1 MKSAKNLPQTIKKSL
16 ASGTLAVDFG
26 EEKTVPTECREKCL
40 QMMSFASQNVLML
53 MIHLSKK
60 SAR

>member
-26 EEKTVPTECREKCL
+26 EEKTVPTECREKCF
-40 QMMSFASQNVLML
+40 QMTSYVSRKCGDIDDSSEREV
-53 MIHLSKK
+53 S
-60 SAR
+60 